1 MSINTTS
8 MSISEL
14 VEAIKTENDSTI
26 KDTMVQALREKVK
39 ADNDAN
45 IKVAVETFAHYAA
58 QNVTAF
64 FDAFLTDA
72 TVGVKKVSQDAKTM
86 EWKVTDAR
94 KTISFTEVEKV
105 FRQENGSKSL
115 ARSMHYVGL
124 TARFLHNLYVF
135 TCSALSEDAKK
146 VAMSKYNGPAITEA
160 DFAKASKSQLH
171 KQLQAIVDEILP
183 EGYVLK
189 MNRADVNAL
198 ILAFTRNKELDF
210 KTVNEAALL
219 RSIFAAMRTRKAGR
233 SYSVESK
240 AACHKAKESNQTPAQ
255 EERTSKI
262 PERAEAEQTLS
273 PNGSTKATN
282 VA

>member
-8 MSISEL
+8 MTITEL
-14 VEAIKTENDSTI
+14 LEAINAEPNAAE
-26 KDTMVQALREKVK
+26 KDAMVQTLREKVK
-39 ADNDAN
+39 ADNDEHVK
-45 IKVAVETFAHYAA
+45 IAVEAFAHAA
-58 QNVTAF
+58 AADLTTF
-64 FDAFLTDA
+64 FDCFLTDA
-72 TVGVKKVSQDAKTM
+72 SVSVKKVSQDAKTM

-94 KTISFTEVEKV
+94 KTIAFAEVEKV
-105 FRQENGSKSL
+105 FRQENHNQPL

-135 TCSALSEDAKK
+135 TCTTLSEDSQK
-146 VAMSKYNGPAITEA
+146 VAMAKYNGPAITEA
-160 DFAKASKSQLH
+160 DFAKASKTQLQ
-171 KQLQAIVDEILP
+171 KQLQAIVDEVLP

-189 MNRADVNAL
+189 MNRVDVNAL
-198 ILAFTRNKELDF
+198 ILAFTRNKELNF

-219 RSIFAAMRTRKAGR
+219 RNIFAAMRTRKAGR
-233 SYSVESK
+233 AYSVESK

-273 PNGSTKATN
+273 PEGAIQTKA
-282 VA
+282 A